1 MLEKQ
6 KISID
11 NQYSAG
17 RVSINLS
24 DAFETINHRPLLAK
38 LHGYGFSK
46 WVLAMMSSYL
56 SNWKQRMKIND
67 IFSSSKDSIFGVPQW
82 SVLGSLLINI

>member
-46 WVLAMMSSYL
+46 RVLAIMSSYL
-56 SNWKQRMKIND
+56 SN
-67 IFSSSKDSIFGVPQW
+67 
-82 SVLGSLLINI
+82 